1 MNRIKGF
8 TLVELMIVVAIVAI
22 LTMVALPSYQAYVL
36 KSHRTAA
43 INAIL
48 DLASREARYYT
59 TNNAYTSSLTVL
71 GYSADPMPITMGT
84 GGTTY
89 YNLSVQSITAAAAA
103 APAGFTLNAAPVGN
117 QLNDTC
123 GIYIYDNL
131 GNKGISS
138 GTLADCWKQ

>member
-1 MNRIKGF
+1 MNKGF
-8 TLVELMIVVAIVAI
+8 TLVELMVVVAIAAI
-22 LTMVALPSYQAYVL
+22 LTMIALPSYQAYVL

-59 TNNAYTSSLTVL
+59 TNNAYTGSLTAL

-84 GGTTY
+84 GGTAY
-89 YNLSVQSITAAAAA
+89 YNLSVASVTAATTTT
-103 APAGFTLNAAPVGN
+103 PADFTLNAAPVGN
-117 QLNDTC
+117 QVNDTC
-123 GIYIYDNL
+123 GTYTYTSL
-131 GNKGISS
+131 GIKGISS